1 MEKLL
6 NFEYNGKKFA
16 IVRPTQEDLMKID
29 MEHRKA
35 FAEGVRNG
43 LMTQF
48 EAQKRFEKDGVWGKE
63 DEEKMQMLQ
72 TEIVTIEN
80 ELKDKKGPDGR
91 KLAFQLS
98 EKRNSLMELIN
109 HKTQLFSGQTAE
121 GYAIE
126 NKLVTFAAL
135 CTVDKSGKR
144 VFGSKQAFIDNEDHS
159 FTATCY
165 GQASMADYGMNE
177 DDLNPEYLERKWLVE
192 NGYIDSDGNFTKQY
206 YNEILEEGGV
216 TKPKKKTAKKK
227 KTTKKKKTSK
237 KKKTAKNK

>member
-1 MEKLL
+1 MEKLI
-6 NFEYNGKKFA
+6 NFDYNGKKFS

-48 EAQKRFEKDGVWGKE
+48 EAQKRFEKDGVWGSE

-72 TEIVTIEN
+72 TEIVTIES
-80 ELKDKKGPDGR
+80 ELQKAKGADGR
-91 KLAFQLS
+91 KMAFQLA
-98 EKRNSLMELIN
+98 EKRNALMELIN

-126 NKLVTFAAL
+126 NKTVMFAAL
-135 CTVDKSGKR
+135 CTVDKGGRR
-144 VFGSKQAFIDNEDHS
+144 VFGDKKTFLDHEDHS

-165 GQASMADYGMNE
+165 GKASLADYGMSE
-177 DDLNPEYLERKWLVE
+177 EDLNPEYLERKWLVD
-192 NGYIDSDGNFTKQY
+192 NGYVEKDGSFTKQY
-206 YNEILEEGGV
+206 YDEILEEGGI
-216 TKPKKKTAKKK
+216 KKK
-227 KTTKKKKTSK
+227 KTTKKKSAK
-237 KKKTAKNK
+237 KKKTAKKKNISKTK